1 MATLDFK
8 GKALVQNY
16 HLTVKYHELVPKR
29 DKSLTD
35 KVRLDD
41 NLIIH
46 GDNLK
51 ALKALLPTYAG
62 RVKCIYIDPP
72 YNTGN
77 DGWAYNDNVNSPMMQ
92 EWLGKTVDREDLTRH
107 DKWLCLLMPRLK
119 LLCELLNDDGIIFIS
134 IDDNEQHRLRML
146 LDEVLGE
153 ENFVSV
159 IVVQSNKRGQTYKEI
174 AKTHEY
180 ILVYSRNPDV
190 EMLEFEKE
198 GDKTDFDKVF
208 VVESKGIHLKN
219 EDTDYKKQMFKLCN
233 KLAEAK
239 SWTELGLEFPER
251 KIVFELVY
259 GNEWQKVLN
268 GLLK

>member
-16 HLTVKYHELVPKR
+16 HLSVKYHELVPKR
-29 DKSLTD
+29 DRSLTD

-62 RVKCIYIDPP
+62 QVKCIYIDPP

-77 DGWAYNDNVNSPMMQ
+77 EGWAYNDNVNSPMMQ
-92 EWLGKTVDREDLTRH
+92 EWLGKAVDREDLTRH
-107 DKWLCLLMPRLK
+107 DKWLPDKIKMRKGTRK
-119 LLCELLNDDGIIFIS
+119 LTREDNSPLQMSLFEQVAEDGLNS
-134 IDDNEQHRLRML
+134 EEQ
-146 LDEVLGE
+146 
-153 ENFVSV
+153 SV
-159 IVVQSNKRGQTYKEI
+159 AWY
-174 AKTHEY
+174 
-180 ILVYSRNPDV
+180 
-190 EMLEFEKE
+190 FEKQAQLLWWYRNLSRQDYRLQ
-198 GDKTDFDKVF
+198 GWRKNGIYPDFIVSRTSTADKTDFDKVF

-219 EDTDYKKQMFKLCN
+219 DDTDYKKQVFKLCN
-233 KLAEAK
+233 KLAEEK

-251 KIVFELVY
+251 KMVFELVY
-259 GNEWQKVLN
+259 GDEWQKVLN
-268 GLLK
+268 VVLK